1 MNNLSVNHWVVTEL
15 QCLLIL
21 CDNGKIIS
29 HGFLKCIS
37 KLKRLCGIPSLC
49 MCKHSLFGHV
59 WLFATSMDC
68 SLPGSSVHGTIQA
81 RILDRVAMPTS
92 RGSSQPRDWTR
103 ISCISCTADSSSL
116 SHQGNLVHMAG
127 LFNKQAFDY
136 QLPAHTY
143 SHSHADSFII

>member
-49 MCKHSLFGHV
+49 MCKHSVSLV
-59 WLFATSMDC
+59 MSDSLQPPWTVACQAPLSMGRSRQEYWIGLPCPPPGD
-68 SLPGSSVHGTIQA
+68 LPNPGIEPGSHASPALQ
-81 RILDRVAMPTS
+81 ILHHWATKEIWFTWQVYLISKHLTTS
-92 RGSSQPRDWTR
+92 
-103 ISCISCTADSSSL
+103 
-116 SHQGNLVHMAG
+116 
-127 LFNKQAFDY
+127 Y
-136 QLPAHTY
+136 QHTNIHILTLIP
-143 SHSHADSFII
+143 S